1 MSCLKRKGN
10 FFNREYN
17 VLCHWEKMNFK
28 YSFAP
33 NEHQNLLS
41 ELTDNTVQPLSLG
54 SGGFGTA
61 VCCHLPVSSGNTRF
75 SAGRPSCRMCVLWE
89 KFLREYRKILSS
101 L

>member
-1 MSCLKRKGN
+1 
-10 FFNREYN
+10 
-17 VLCHWEKMNFK
+17 MNFK